1 MVVVE
6 GSEEAAMGTLH
17 APLTGQ
23 HLQFRKT
30 GKQTGGRLLEAEVLL
45 DPGGHVPRHL
55 HLRQDERV
63 QVLEGSLSIQLGDEE
78 RRLAEGDSAEVPRR
92 TLHRVSNTTSGTPG
106 FCYRSAPH
114 AGWRPPCGPSSRS
127 LGCSGVSATAQVL
140 EFDLRDHTSALL
152 MQRLPP

>member
-1 MVVVE
+1 MP
-6 GSEEAAMGTLH
+6 
-17 APLTGQ
+17 PLTGQ

-63 QVLEGSLSIQLGDEE
+63 EVLEGSLSIQLGGKHRGLTKGE
-78 RRLAEGDSAEVPRR
+78 SVEVPRR
-92 TLHRVSNTTSGTPG
+92 TCIVCPTPTRDTPG

-127 LGCSGVSATAQVL
+127 LECSGVSATAQVL
-140 EFDLRDHTSALL
+140 EFDLRDHNPNRPLASSLL
-152 MQRLPP
+152 PEPEGRRPAVLLNRA